1 MKKNKKSVGQITIK
15 HIGDKLAVCIS
26 GSPQELFNSYK
37 LAEKAV
43 AKLRIKHG
51 RRNYK
56 YRKRKSGY

>member
-1 MKKNKKSVGQITIK
+1 MKKNKNSVGQITIK

-43 AKLRIKHG
+43 EKLRKKHG
-51 RRNYK
+51 RKHYK
-56 YRKRKSGY
+56 YKKTRKY